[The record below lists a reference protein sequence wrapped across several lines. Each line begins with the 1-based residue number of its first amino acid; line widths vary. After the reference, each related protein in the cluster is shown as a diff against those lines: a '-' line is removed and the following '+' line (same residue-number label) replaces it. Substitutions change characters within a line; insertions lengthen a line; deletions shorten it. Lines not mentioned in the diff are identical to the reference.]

1 MLTSSWGESSPSR
14 IMILGVSFSA
24 LPTMTTAR
32 ALNPTIITG
41 NRNSGTRTVEM
52 RVRRSRTHS
61 VNSLR
66 ETMPTGR
73 GVMTLGLPLGLK
85 RVEEFYEKFLGG
97 LLVIFF
103 A

>member
-1 MLTSSWGESSPSR
+1 
-14 IMILGVSFSA
+14 MILGVSFSA

-61 VNSLR
+61 GNSFR
-66 ETMPTGR
+66 ETMPTAR
-73 GVMTLGLPLGLK
+73 RVMTLGLHLWFERG
-85 RVEEFYEKFLGG
+85 RDFYENFLAVFLRLFFAQPREGG
-97 LLVIFF
+97 LRSKPF
-103 A
+103 